1 MQFNCNVRYFL
12 FFNSSYWSDKQV
24 ELQVFT
30 DFHEAEMNRQ
40 KKIRLKERKCEIEP
54 QMLIMWKYFVLSLRH
69 RLEKKIRST
78 FDLQR
83 KSDTVKGETFKWYCS
98 YLSAIATAVRLR
110 LTKCQINTTLTN
122 THHVTSNF
130 TSAKECGYTFTW
142 TVFYFN
148 STFRYTLTRLFVMG
162 FFLGKWQND
171 ELSHWTT
178 YILHVQ
184 IVPRP

>member
-54 QMLIMWKYFVLSLRH
+54 QMLIMWKYFVFSLRH

-130 TSAKECGYTFTW
+130 TSVKECGWTFTW
-142 TVFYFN
+142 TVFFLL

-171 ELSHWTT
+171 ELSHWMT

>member
-1 MQFNCNVRYFL
+1 MQFNCNVRYIFFL
-12 FFNSSYWSDKQV
+12 FNSSYWSDKQV

-30 DFHEAEMNRQ
+30 DFHEAEKNRQ
-40 KKIRLKERKCEIEP
+40 KKIRLKVRKCEIEP
-54 QMLIMWKYFVLSLRH
+54 QMLIMWKYFVLSLQH

-83 KSDTVKGETFKWYCS
+83 KRDTVKGETFKWYCS

-130 TSAKECGYTFTW
+130 TNAKECGYTFTW
-142 TVFYFN
+142 TVFLIH
-148 STFRYTLTRLFVMG
+148 SVTLSPARLWWD
-162 FFLGKWQND
+162 FFLLNGKMMNCLI
-171 ELSHWTT
+171 ERHTFYMFKLYH
-178 YILHVQ
+178 
-184 IVPRP
+184 RP